1 MLLCYTN
8 DEMEVKTVKIR
19 NIWMLLC
26 ALVSLVVFSS
36 CGKESQQS
44 HSSIDLKK
52 DTITISSAASL
63 QEAMTEV
70 RNNFAKKEQIRADQ
84 IILNFAGSGTLRQQ
98 IEQGAPV
105 FVFVSADMKQMELLQ
120 QKGMVQEMK
129 PLVENS
135 LVLVHPK
142 SKVKYTWENLSSA
155 EYISIGTP
163 ETVPAGRYAMDI
175 FQELGIWNQISSKV
189 VYAKDVRAVLAQVS
203 QGVVSAGVVDHTDAI
218 QAANQVEIGAMA
230 PVQGKALYPA
240 GLLKGK
246 ESALAK
252 AFYTYLF
259 SEEVRPVLEK
269 YGFKVVK

>member
-8 DEMEVKTVKIR
+8 DEMEVKAVKIR
-19 NIWMLLC
+19 NVWMLLC

-36 CGKESQQS
+36 CGKESQQR

-52 DTITISSAASL
+52 DTITVSAAASL

-70 RNNFAKKEQIRADQ
+70 RNNFAKKEQIRGDQ

-105 FVFVSADMKQMELLQ
+105 AVFVSADMKQMELLQ
-120 QKGMVQEMK
+120 QKGMVQETK

-142 SKVKYTWENLSSA
+142 SKGKYTWENLSSA

-163 ETVPAGRYAMDI
+163 ELVPAGRYAMDI

-203 QGVVSAGVVDHTDAI
+203 QGVVSAGVVYHTDAI
-218 QAANQVEIGAMA
+218 QAASQIEIGATA

-240 GLLKGK
+240 GLLKGR